1 MSGIIHKLLNQFLL
15 ISFNFA
21 QNINVVMNQPQLGK
35 KIAELRKA
43 KGLTQEELVIVCKLN
58 VRTLQRIESGE
69 VTPRSYT
76 IKIIFTALESSFYE
90 GVNNTTKEIS
100 DPDIISFFR
109 PGQIYKYVLKLIN
122 LKTNT
127 MKKLLILT
135 AIIIGLVFLFSDFSK
150 AQSSSFDKS
159 KLVGTWKLC
168 DSSGNV
174 DLTGNGRYKI
184 ITSNTFAVVEADQKN
199 SFFSGEFIGTY
210 TLENDTYVETINLT
224 NPAMHQYKGL
234 KNSFKI
240 EFKGDL
246 MYSKGIG
253 NPYNEIWKRVDNLT
267 LGTK

>member
-1 MSGIIHKLLNQFLL
+1 MSGIIHNFLNQFLH

-21 QNINVVMNQPQLGK
+21 QNINVIMNQPQLGK

-76 IKIIFTALESSFYE
+76 IKIIFNALESSFYE
-90 GVNNTTKEIS
+90 GLNNTGIS
-100 DPDIISFFR
+100 DPDDVSSYR
-109 PGQIYKYVLKLIN
+109 PGQISKYVLKLIN

-127 MKKLLILT
+127 MKKLLILS
-135 AIIIGLVFLFSDFSK
+135 AIIIGMVFLFSDFSK

-184 ITSNTFAVVEADQKN
+184 ISSNTFVVVEADQKN
-199 SFFSGEFIGTY
+199 SFISSDFLGTY

-224 NPAMHQYKGL
+224 NPSMHQYKGI

>member
-1 MSGIIHKLLNQFLL
+1 MSGIIHKFLNQFLH
-15 ISFNFA
+15 IPFNFA
-21 QNINVVMNQPQLGK
+21 QNIYVVMNQPQLGK

-43 KGLTQEELVIVCKLN
+43 KGLTQEELVKLCKLN

-76 IKIIFTALESSFYE
+76 IKIIFTALESNFYE
-90 GVNNTTKEIS
+90 GLNNTGIS
-100 DPDIISFFR
+100 NPDVVSSFM

-127 MKKLLILT
+127 MKKLLILS

-168 DSSGNV
+168 DSTGKT

-184 ITSNTFAVVEADQKN
+184 ISSNTFAVVEADKKN
-199 SFFSGEFIGTY
+199 NFFSGDFIGTY
-210 TLENDTYVETINLT
+210 TLENDTYIETIDLT
-224 NPAMHQYKGL
+224 NPSMYQYKGL

-267 LGTK
+267 QCTK